1 MGSEAELVPV
11 ADLGPAARSPRTYVR
26 LRARRARRD
35 DPPMKNLV
43 LISVGVL
50 VALVFAVSAFASEKT
65 YTVAMS
71 GKQESPKGDPDGKGT
86 ATVKIEASKGE
97 VCFKFT
103 WSRIG
108 TPTAAH
114 IHKGKKGVA
123 GPVVVPFFGGAA
135 KHSGCVKAS
144 KSLLSKI
151 VKSPGSY
158 YVNLH
163 NAKYPNGALR
173 GQL

>member
-1 MGSEAELVPV
+1 
-11 ADLGPAARSPRTYVR
+11 
-26 LRARRARRD
+26 
-35 DPPMKNLV
+35 MKKLV
-43 LISVGVL
+43 LISAGIL
-50 VALVFAVSAFASEKT
+50 AALAFSVSAFAAEKT
-65 YTVAMS
+65 YNVAMS
-71 GKQESPKGDPDGKGT
+71 GNQESPKGDPNGKGT
-86 ATVKIEASKGE
+86 AKVKIEAAKGE
-97 VCFKFT
+97 ICFKFT
-103 WSRIG
+103 WSGIG
-108 TPTAAH
+108 TPSAAH

-135 KHSGCVKAS
+135 KRSGCVKAS